1 MTCRALTLSCAQ
13 PKFFRGLS
21 SSSLPSLAA
30 MAVWHE
36 AIVRPHF
43 LARAPARA
51 PSPRF
56 RQQFEA
62 ECPGNRRGFHQ
73 LNRHRVA
80 EAVGLARARADHG
93 VPFFLVAEIFVAN
106 GSRGH
111 ESIGASLAQFYE
123 QSCSGNPPNAPV
135 QLPTH
140 TLPHHIRNPPLLF

>member
-51 PSPRF
+51 PSPPF

-62 ECPGNRRGFHQ
+62 ECPGNRRGFYQ

-80 EAVGLARARADHG
+80 EAGGLARPRAGHG
-93 VPFFLVAEIFVAN
+93 RPFFLLTGIFVRK
-106 GSRGH
+106 GSRGP
-111 ESIGASLAQFYE
+111 EFIGASL
-123 QSCSGNPPNAPV
+123 
-135 QLPTH
+135 
-140 TLPHHIRNPPLLF
+140 